1 MFSGKCSCHFFLR
14 GELYISWVVVFTVN
28 PSIYVELVTFCISDW
43 LAAFS
48 FVISF
53 YFVVSFD
60 EVVETVTQKWCKVQQ
75 RTSCSV
81 GSEHNVVFVIQFSC
95 MNHPLCF

>member
-1 MFSGKCSCHFFLR
+1 
-14 GELYISWVVVFTVN
+14 VFTVN
-28 PSIYVELVTFCISDW
+28 PSIYVELVTFCISEW

-60 EVVETVTQKWCKVQQ
+60 EVVESVTQKWCKVQ
-75 RTSCSV
+75 
-81 GSEHNVVFVIQFSC
+81 
-95 MNHPLCF
+95 

>member
-1 MFSGKCSCHFFLR
+1 
-14 GELYISWVVVFTVN
+14 VFTVN
-28 PSIYVELVTFCISDW
+28 PSIYVELVTFCISEW

-48 FVISF
+48 FVITF
-53 YFVVSFD
+53 YVIVSFD

-81 GSEHNVVFVIQFSC
+81 GSEHNVVLVIQLSLHKPSTVFFASVF
-95 MNHPLCF
+95 HSVE

>member
-1 MFSGKCSCHFFLR
+1 
-14 GELYISWVVVFTVN
+14 VFTVN
-28 PSIYVELVTFCISDW
+28 PSINVELVTFCISGW

-60 EVVETVTQKWCKVQQ
+60 EAVETVTQKWCKVQQ

-81 GSEHNVVFVIQFSC
+81 GSEHNVVLVIQFFLHEPSTVFLASGF
-95 MNHPLCF
+95 HSGE